1 MSGTPFIA
9 TPISRLARLQQAL
22 ALGAIAV
29 AAGWATWR
37 WEASPVQALGG
48 AWLLLFGYALVLA
61 VEFGVMAWVNRSD
74 PVPAPGLG
82 ELLRAWWQEVR
93 VAPLVFSW
101 RQPFRWRTW
110 SDDVQPVP
118 GRTAVVFV
126 HGFVCNRGFWLPW
139 MRRLRAQG
147 RPYASVN
154 LEPVFGAIDR
164 YVALVEAAVQAAERL
179 GGRPPVLVCHSMG
192 GLAARAWMAATPGAD
207 RRVARVVTIGTPHHG
222 TWLGHF
228 SHLPNGR
235 QMRPDNAWLGAL
247 AVRERALRPEAPYG
261 RFVCWYSHT
270 DNIVFP
276 TSTACLPGADNRFV
290 PGRAHVAMAFDP
302 VVMDQ
307 TLALLD
313 AADRVAG
320 AEPVPATAPP
330 LSP

>member
-1 MSGTPFIA
+1 MAVTPP
-9 TPISRLARLQQAL
+9 TEPKVSRLARLQQAL
-22 ALGAIAV
+22 ALGA
-29 AAGWATWR
+29 AAAALGWAAWHWDT
-37 WEASPVQALGG
+37 SPTRAVGG
-48 AWLLLFGYALVLA
+48 AWLLLSGYALVLA

-74 PVPAPGLG
+74 PVPAPGPGDLM
-82 ELLRAWWQEVR
+82 RAWWQEVR

-110 SDDVQPVP
+110 PDDVQPVP

-126 HGFVCNRGFWLPW
+126 HGFVCNRGLWLPW

-147 RPYASVN
+147 RPYTSVN
-154 LEPVFGAIDR
+154 LEPVFGAIDH
-164 YVALVEAAVQAAERL
+164 YIPLVEAAVQAAERL
-179 GGRPPVLVCHSMG
+179 GGPPPVLVCHSMG
-192 GLAARAWMAATPGAD
+192 GLAARAWMVATPGAD

-228 SHLPNGR
+228 SQLPNGR
-235 QMRPDNAWLGAL
+235 QMRPDNAWLKAL
-247 AVRERALRPEAPYG
+247 AVRERASRPEAPYR

-276 TSTACLPGADNRFV
+276 ASTACLPGADNRFV

-313 AADRVAG
+313 AADRG
-320 AEPVPATAPP
+320 ADAPP